1 MEWLNIIENLLF
13 TKFQY
18 LYIMDIYFK
27 VSNELRK
34 NKIES
39 KENNHV
45 CFIT

>member
-27 VSNELRK
+27 VSNGLRK

-45 CFIT
+45 CIKT